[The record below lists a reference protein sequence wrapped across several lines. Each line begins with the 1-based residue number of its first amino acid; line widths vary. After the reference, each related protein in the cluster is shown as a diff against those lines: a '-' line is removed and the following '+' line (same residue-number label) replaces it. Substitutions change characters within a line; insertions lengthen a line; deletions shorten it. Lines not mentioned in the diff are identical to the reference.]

1 MTDNGLNFNH
11 IKSAGALLL
20 AALIVLGSVLTVAAA
35 AAVPAEKAEIENNV
49 ANSMVY
55 NNLTDDGTFHVLS
68 AHEVSVKNNGV
79 IKKIVVSGGTV
90 ADALNQAGVKLGENQ
105 ISVPSAST
113 EIKSDTDIVILNA
126 KKVSLTADGKTQNVL
141 LPYGKVGES
150 IILAGIRLSQDD
162 ILSVDCNTKVDDISE
177 LSIKRV
183 IYKNVSVTEAV
194 PFESKKENSDEI
206 DLGDSKLKTKG
217 VDGEKLVTK
226 RVKYIDGEKD
236 DEKVISEKITKKP
249 VDEVTLVGT
258 KGAASA
264 GGAGT
269 FTDENGVKV
278 SYSYKLTGSGT
289 AYTAPAGALTASG
302 HEVYEGGVA
311 VNPALIPYGSKL
323 YIETTDGIF
332 SYGYATAIDT
342 GGALM
347 DGSAIVDL
355 FYFSLDDCYS
365 FGGRDVDV
373 YVLELPQTRRLHK

>member
-1 MTDNGLNFNH
+1 MTDNGSNLNH

-35 AAVPAEKAEIENNV
+35 AAVPAEKAETENNV

-90 ADALNQAGVKLGENQ
+90 ADAINQAGVKLGENQ

-162 ILSVDCNTKVDDISE
+162 ILSVDRNTKVDDISE

-323 YIETTDGIF
+323 YIETTDGSF

-365 FGGRDVDV
+365 FGRRDVNV
-373 YVLELPQTRRLHK
+373 YVL

>member
-1 MTDNGLNFNH
+1 
-11 IKSAGALLL
+11 
-20 AALIVLGSVLTVAAA
+20 
-35 AAVPAEKAEIENNV
+35 
-49 ANSMVY
+49 MVY

-162 ILSVDCNTKVDDISE
+162 ILSVDRNTKVDDISE
-177 LSIKRV
+177 LSIMRV

-194 PFESKKENSDEI
+194 PFESKKEISDEI

-323 YIETTDGIF
+323 YIETTDGSF

-365 FGGRDVDV
+365 FGRRDVNV
-373 YVLELPQTRRLHK
+373 YVL

>member
-311 VNPALIPYGSKL
+311 VNLALIPYGSKL
-323 YIETTDGIF
+323 YIETTDGSF

-365 FGGRDVDV
+365 FGRRDVNV
-373 YVLELPQTRRLHK
+373 YVL

>member
-90 ADALNQAGVKLGENQ
+90 ADALKQAGVKLGENQ

-323 YIETTDGIF
+323 YIETTDGSF

-365 FGGRDVDV
+365 FGRRDVNV
-373 YVLELPQTRRLHK
+373 YVL

>member
-1 MTDNGLNFNH
+1 MTDNGSNLNH

-20 AALIVLGSVLTVAAA
+20 AVLIVLGSVLTVAAA
-35 AAVPAEKAEIENNV
+35 AAVPAEKAETENNV

-90 ADALNQAGVKLGENQ
+90 ADALKQAGVKLGENQ

-162 ILSVDCNTKVDDISE
+162 ILSVDRNTKVDDISE

-323 YIETTDGIF
+323 YIETTDGSF

-365 FGGRDVDV
+365 FGRRDVNV
-373 YVLELPQTRRLHK
+373 YVL

>member
-35 AAVPAEKAEIENNV
+35 AAVPAEKAETENNV

-90 ADALNQAGVKLGENQ
+90 ADALNQAGVKLEENQ

-162 ILSVDCNTKVDDISE
+162 ILSVDRNTKVDDISE

-323 YIETTDGIF
+323 YIETTDGSF

-365 FGGRDVDV
+365 FGRRDVNV
-373 YVLELPQTRRLHK
+373 YVL

>member
-162 ILSVDCNTKVDDISE
+162 ILSVDRNTKVDDISE

-323 YIETTDGIF
+323 YIETTDGSF

-365 FGGRDVDV
+365 FGRRDVNV
-373 YVLELPQTRRLHK
+373 YVL

>member
-1 MTDNGLNFNH
+1 MNSNGSNFNPV
-11 IKSAGALLL
+11 KSAGAFLL
-20 AALIVLGSVLTVAAA
+20 ASLIIIGSVLTVAAA
-35 AAVPAEKAEIENNV
+35 AAVPVEKNDVENNV

-55 NNLTDDGTFHVLS
+55 NNLTDDGDFHVLT
-68 AHEVSVKNNGV
+68 AHEVSVKNNGQ
-79 IKKIVVSGGTV
+79 IKKIIVSGGTV
-90 ADALNQAGVKLGENQ
+90 ADALKQAGVKLGENQ

-126 KKVSLTADGKTQNVL
+126 KKISLTADGKTQNVL

-150 IILAGIRLSQDD
+150 VILAGIRLSQDD
-162 ILSVDCNTKVDDISE
+162 ILSVGRSTKVDDISE
-177 LSIKRV
+177 LTIKRV
-183 IYKNVSVTEAV
+183 IYKNVNVTEAV
-194 PFESKKENSDEI
+194 PFESKKENSEEI

-236 DEKVISEKITKKP
+236 DEKVIAEKITKKP

-323 YIETTDGIF
+323 YIETTDGSF

-365 FGGRDVDV
+365 FGRRDVNV
-373 YVLELPQTRRLHK
+373 YVL

>member
-162 ILSVDCNTKVDDISE
+162 ILSVDRNTKVDDISE

-264 GGAGT
+264 GGTGT

-323 YIETTDGIF
+323 YIETTDGSF

-365 FGGRDVDV
+365 FGRRDVNV
-373 YVLELPQTRRLHK
+373 YVL

>member
-35 AAVPAEKAEIENNV
+35 AAVPAEKAETENNV

-90 ADALNQAGVKLGENQ
+90 ADALKQAGVKLGENQ

-365 FGGRDVDV
+365 FGRRDVNV
-373 YVLELPQTRRLHK
+373 YVL

>member
-1 MTDNGLNFNH
+1 MNNNGSSFNPV
-11 IKSAGALLL
+11 KSAGAFLL
-20 AALIVLGSVLTVAAA
+20 ASLIIIGSILTVAAA
-35 AAVPAEKAEIENNV
+35 AAVPAEKTNVENNV

-55 NNLTDDGTFHVLS
+55 NNLTDDGDFHVLS
-68 AHEVSVKNNGV
+68 AHEVTVNNNGQ
-79 IKKIVVSGGTV
+79 IQKIIVSGGTV
-90 ADALNQAGVKLGENQ
+90 ADALKQAGVKLGENQ
-105 ISVPSAST
+105 ISVPSVST
-113 EIKSDTDIVILNA
+113 EINSDTDIIILNA
-126 KKVSLTADGKTQNVL
+126 KKISLTADGKTQDVL

-162 ILSVDCNTKVDDISE
+162 ILSVDRDTKISDISK

-194 PFESKKENSDEI
+194 PFESKKENSEEI

-236 DEKVISEKITKKP
+236 SEKVIAEKVTKKP
-249 VDEVTLVGT
+249 VDEITLVGT
-258 KGAASA
+258 KGAAST
-264 GGAGT
+264 GSAGT

-302 HEVYEGGVA
+302 NEVYEGGVA

-323 YIETTDGIF
+323 YIETTDGSF
-332 SYGYATAIDT
+332 SYGYATAVDT

-365 FGGRDVDV
+365 FGRRDVNV
-373 YVLELPQTRRLHK
+373 YVL

>member
-1 MTDNGLNFNH
+1 MTDNGSNLNH

-35 AAVPAEKAEIENNV
+35 AAVPAEKAETENNV

-79 IKKIVVSGGTV
+79 IKKIIVSGGTV
-90 ADALNQAGVKLGENQ
+90 ADALKQAGVKLGENQ

-162 ILSVDCNTKVDDISE
+162 ILSVDRNTKVDDISE

-323 YIETTDGIF
+323 YIETTDGSF

-365 FGGRDVDV
+365 FGRRDVNV
-373 YVLELPQTRRLHK
+373 YVL

>member
-1 MTDNGLNFNH
+1 MNNNGSKFNSV
-11 IKSAGALLL
+11 KSAGALLL
-20 AALIVLGSVLTVAAA
+20 AALIILGSVLTVAAA
-35 AAVPAEKAEIENNV
+35 AAIPAEKAESENNV
-49 ANSMVY
+49 ANGMVY
-55 NNLTDDGTFHVLS
+55 NNLTDDGVFHVLS
-68 AHEVSVKNNGV
+68 AHEVSVNNNGAV
-79 IKKIVVSGGTV
+79 KKLIIAGGTV
-90 ADALNQAGVKLGENQ
+90 ADALKQAGVKLGENQ
-105 ISVPSAST
+105 ISVPPVTT

-126 KKVSLTADGKTQNVL
+126 KKISLTADGKTQDVL
-141 LPYGKVGES
+141 IPYGRVGES
-150 IILAGIRLSQDD
+150 VILAGIRLSQDD
-162 ILSVDCNTKVDDISE
+162 ILSVDRNTKVEDITE

-183 IYKNVSVTEAV
+183 IYKNVTVTESV
-194 PFESKKENSDEI
+194 PFESKKENSDKI

-236 DEKVISEKITKKP
+236 GEKVISEKITKNP

-323 YIETTDGIF
+323 YIETTDGSF

-365 FGGRDVDV
+365 FGRRDVNV
-373 YVLELPQTRRLHK
+373 YVL

>member
-1 MTDNGLNFNH
+1 MTDNGSNLNH

-35 AAVPAEKAEIENNV
+35 AAVPAEKAETENNV

-79 IKKIVVSGGTV
+79 IKKIIVSGGTV
-90 ADALNQAGVKLGENQ
+90 ADALKQAGVKLGENQ

-162 ILSVDCNTKVDDISE
+162 ILSVDRNTKVDDISE

-183 IYKNVSVTEAV
+183 IYKNISVTEAV

-217 VDGEKLVTK
+217 VDGEKLVSK

-323 YIETTDGIF
+323 YIETTDGSF

-355 FYFSLDDCYS
+355 LYFSLEDCYS
-365 FGGRDVDV
+365 FGRRDVNV
-373 YVLELPQTRRLHK
+373 YVL

>member
-162 ILSVDCNTKVDDISE
+162 ILSVDRNTKVDDISE

-365 FGGRDVDV
+365 FGRRDVNV
-373 YVLELPQTRRLHK
+373 YVL

>member
-35 AAVPAEKAEIENNV
+35 AAVPAEKAETENNV

-311 VNPALIPYGSKL
+311 VNSALIPYGSKL

-365 FGGRDVDV
+365 FGRRDVNV
-373 YVLELPQTRRLHK
+373 YVL

>member
-35 AAVPAEKAEIENNV
+35 AAVPAEKAETENNV

-90 ADALNQAGVKLGENQ
+90 ADALKQAGVKHGENQ

-162 ILSVDCNTKVDDISE
+162 ILSVDRNTKVDDISE

-365 FGGRDVDV
+365 FGRRDVNV
-373 YVLELPQTRRLHK
+373 YVL

>member
-35 AAVPAEKAEIENNV
+35 AAVPAEKAETENNV

-162 ILSVDCNTKVDDISE
+162 ILSVDRNTKVDDISE

-365 FGGRDVDV
+365 FGRRDVNV
-373 YVLELPQTRRLHK
+373 YVL

>member
-1 MTDNGLNFNH
+1 MNNNGSKFNSV
-11 IKSAGALLL
+11 KSAGALLL
-20 AALIVLGSVLTVAAA
+20 AALIILGSVLTVAAA
-35 AAVPAEKAEIENNV
+35 AAIPAEKAESENNV
-49 ANSMVY
+49 ANGMVY
-55 NNLTDDGTFHVLS
+55 DNLTDDGVFHVLS
-68 AHEVSVKNNGV
+68 AHEVSVNNNGAV
-79 IKKIVVSGGTV
+79 KKLIIAGGTV
-90 ADALNQAGVKLGENQ
+90 ADALKQAGVKLGENQ
-105 ISVPSAST
+105 ISVPPVTT

-126 KKVSLTADGKTQNVL
+126 KKISLTADGKTQDVL
-141 LPYGKVGES
+141 IPYGRVGES
-150 IILAGIRLSQDD
+150 VILAGIRLSQDD
-162 ILSVDCNTKVDDISE
+162 ILSVDRNTKVEDITE

-183 IYKNVSVTEAV
+183 IYKNVTVTESV
-194 PFESKKENSDEI
+194 PFESKKENSDKI

-236 DEKVISEKITKKP
+236 GEKVISEKITKKP

-323 YIETTDGIF
+323 YIETTDGSF

-365 FGGRDVDV
+365 FGRRDVNV
-373 YVLELPQTRRLHK
+373 YVL

>member
-1 MTDNGLNFNH
+1 MTDNGSNLNH

-35 AAVPAEKAEIENNV
+35 AAVPAEKAETENNV

-90 ADALNQAGVKLGENQ
+90 ADALKQAGVKLGENQ

-162 ILSVDCNTKVDDISE
+162 ILSVDRNTKVDDISE

-323 YIETTDGIF
+323 YIETTDGSF

-365 FGGRDVDV
+365 FGRRDVNV
-373 YVLELPQTRRLHK
+373 YVL

>member
-162 ILSVDCNTKVDDISE
+162 ILSVDRNTKVDDISE

-264 GGAGT
+264 GGTGT

-311 VNPALIPYGSKL
+311 VYPALIPYGSKL
-323 YIETTDGIF
+323 YIETTDGSF

-365 FGGRDVDV
+365 FGRRDVNV
-373 YVLELPQTRRLHK
+373 YVL

>member
-35 AAVPAEKAEIENNV
+35 AAVPAEKTETENNV

-55 NNLTDDGTFHVLS
+55 NNLADDGTFHVLS

-79 IKKIVVSGGTV
+79 IKKIIVSGGTV
-90 ADALNQAGVKLGENQ
+90 AGALKQAGVKLGENQ

-162 ILSVDCNTKVDDISE
+162 ILSVDRNTKVDDISE

-323 YIETTDGIF
+323 YIETTDGSF

-365 FGGRDVDV
+365 FGRRDVNV
-373 YVLELPQTRRLHK
+373 YVL

>member
-1 MTDNGLNFNH
+1 MNGKGSDFNFV
-11 IKSAGALLL
+11 KSAGAFLL
-20 AALIVLGSVLTVAAA
+20 ASLIILGSVLTVAAA
-35 AAVPAEKAEIENNV
+35 AAAPAEKA
-49 ANSMVY
+49 
-55 NNLTDDGTFHVLS
+55 DDQNTVSQSTLSTNTKEEGLFHLFS
-68 AHEVSVKNNGV
+68 AYEVSVNNNGET
-79 IKKIVVSGGTV
+79 KKLVVLGGTV
-90 ADALNQAGVKLGENQ
+90 ADALKQAGVKLGENQ
-105 ISVPSAST
+105 ISVPPASAKI
-113 EIKSDTDIVILNA
+113 ESDTDIVVLNA
-126 KKVSLTADGKTQNVL
+126 KKISLTADGKTVDVL
-141 LPYGKVGES
+141 LPNGKVGES
-150 IILAGIRLSQDD
+150 LILAGIRFSQDD
-162 ILSVDCNTKVDDISE
+162 ILSVDRNTKVDDISE

-183 IYKNVSVTEAV
+183 IYKNVSVTEPV
-194 PFESKKENSDEI
+194 PFESKKENSEEV

-226 RVKYIDGEKD
+226 KVKYIDGEKD
-236 DEKVISEKITKKP
+236 SEKVIAEKVTKKP

-302 HEVYEGGVA
+302 NEVFEGGVA
-311 VNPALIPYGSKL
+311 VNPNLIPYGSKL
-323 YIETTDGIF
+323 YIETTDGSF

-365 FGGRDVDV
+365 FGRRDVNV
-373 YVLELPQTRRLHK
+373 YVL

>member
-35 AAVPAEKAEIENNV
+35 AAVPAEKAETENNV

-323 YIETTDGIF
+323 YIETTDGSF

-365 FGGRDVDV
+365 FGRRDVNV
-373 YVLELPQTRRLHK
+373 YVL

>member
-1 MTDNGLNFNH
+1 MNNNGSKFNSV
-11 IKSAGALLL
+11 KSAGALLL
-20 AALIVLGSVLTVAAA
+20 AALIILGSVLTVAAA
-35 AAVPAEKAEIENNV
+35 AAIPAEKAESENNV
-49 ANSMVY
+49 ANGMVY
-55 NNLTDDGTFHVLS
+55 NNLTDDGVFHVLS
-68 AHEVSVKNNGV
+68 AHEVSVNNNGAV
-79 IKKIVVSGGTV
+79 KKLIIAGGTV
-90 ADALNQAGVKLGENQ
+90 AEALKQAGVKLGENQ
-105 ISVPSAST
+105 ISVPPVTT

-126 KKVSLTADGKTQNVL
+126 KKISLTADGKTQDVL
-141 LPYGKVGES
+141 IPYGRVGES
-150 IILAGIRLSQDD
+150 VILAGIRLSQDD
-162 ILSVDCNTKVDDISE
+162 ILSVDRNTKVEDITE

-183 IYKNVSVTEAV
+183 IYKNVTVTESV
-194 PFESKKENSDEI
+194 PFESKKENSDKI

-236 DEKVISEKITKKP
+236 GEKVISEKITKNP

-323 YIETTDGIF
+323 YIETTDGSF

-365 FGGRDVDV
+365 FGRRDVNV
-373 YVLELPQTRRLHK
+373 YVL

>member
-113 EIKSDTDIVILNA
+113 ETKSDTDIVILNA

-311 VNPALIPYGSKL
+311 VNLALIPYGSKL
-323 YIETTDGIF
+323 YIETTDGSF

-365 FGGRDVDV
+365 FGRRDVNV
-373 YVLELPQTRRLHK
+373 YVL

>member
-90 ADALNQAGVKLGENQ
+90 ADALKQAGVKLGENQ

-162 ILSVDCNTKVDDISE
+162 ILSVDRNTKVDDISE

-323 YIETTDGIF
+323 YIETTDGSF

-365 FGGRDVDV
+365 FGRRDVNV
-373 YVLELPQTRRLHK
+373 YVL

>member
-35 AAVPAEKAEIENNV
+35 AAVPAEKAETENNV

-126 KKVSLTADGKTQNVL
+126 KKVSLTTDGKTQNVL

-162 ILSVDCNTKVDDISE
+162 ILSVDRNTKVDDISE

-194 PFESKKENSDEI
+194 PFESKNENSDEI

-323 YIETTDGIF
+323 YIETTDGSF

-365 FGGRDVDV
+365 FGRRDVNV
-373 YVLELPQTRRLHK
+373 YVL

>member
-1 MTDNGLNFNH
+1 
-11 IKSAGALLL
+11 
-20 AALIVLGSVLTVAAA
+20 
-35 AAVPAEKAEIENNV
+35 
-49 ANSMVY
+49 
-55 NNLTDDGTFHVLS
+55 
-68 AHEVSVKNNGV
+68 
-79 IKKIVVSGGTV
+79 
-90 ADALNQAGVKLGENQ
+90 
-105 ISVPSAST
+105 
-113 EIKSDTDIVILNA
+113 
-126 KKVSLTADGKTQNVL
+126 
-141 LPYGKVGES
+141 
-150 IILAGIRLSQDD
+150 
-162 ILSVDCNTKVDDISE
+162 
-177 LSIKRV
+177 
-183 IYKNVSVTEAV
+183 
-194 PFESKKENSDEI
+194 
-206 DLGDSKLKTKG
+206 
-217 VDGEKLVTK
+217 
-226 RVKYIDGEKD
+226 EKD

-323 YIETTDGIF
+323 YIETTDGSF

-365 FGGRDVDV
+365 FGRRDVNV
-373 YVLELPQTRRLHK
+373 YVL

>member
-1 MTDNGLNFNH
+1 MVFEADRGHVGHCIRRRTQPEP
-11 IKSAGALLL
+11 AQ
-20 AALIVLGSVLTVAAA
+20 AAHQDGCVIVL
-35 AAVPAEKAEIENNV
+35 PERRE
-49 ANSMVY
+49 
-55 NNLTDDGTFHVLS
+55 
-68 AHEVSVKNNGV
+68 
-79 IKKIVVSGGTV
+79 GG
-90 ADALNQAGVKLGENQ
+90 QA
-105 ISVPSAST
+105 
-113 EIKSDTDIVILNA
+113 
-126 KKVSLTADGKTQNVL
+126 
-141 LPYGKVGES
+141 
-150 IILAGIRLSQDD
+150 
-162 ILSVDCNTKVDDISE
+162 C
-177 LSIKRV
+177 
-183 IYKNVSVTEAV
+183 
-194 PFESKKENSDEI
+194 
-206 DLGDSKLKTKG
+206 
-217 VDGEKLVTK
+217 
-226 RVKYIDGEKD
+226 EKD

-323 YIETTDGIF
+323 YIETTDGSF

-365 FGGRDVDV
+365 FGRRDVNV
-373 YVLELPQTRRLHK
+373 YVL

>member
-1 MTDNGLNFNH
+1 MNNNSSNFNPV
-11 IKSAGALLL
+11 KSAGAFLL
-20 AALIVLGSVLTVAAA
+20 ASLIIIGSVLTVAAA
-35 AAVPAEKAEIENNV
+35 AATPAEKTDVENNV

-55 NNLTDDGTFHVLS
+55 NNLTDDGDFHVLS
-68 AHEVSVKNNGV
+68 AHEVTVKNNGR
-79 IKKIVVSGGTV
+79 IKKIIVSGGTV
-90 ADALNQAGVKLGENQ
+90 ADALKQAGVKLGENQ

-113 EIKSDTDIVILNA
+113 AIKSDTDIVVLNA
-126 KKVSLTADGKTQNVL
+126 KKILLTADGKTKNVL
-141 LPYGKVGES
+141 LPYGKVADS
-150 IILAGIRLSQDD
+150 LILAGIRLSQDD
-162 ILSVDCNTKVDDISE
+162 ILSVDRSTKVDDISE
-177 LSIKRV
+177 LTIKRV
-183 IYKNVSVTEAV
+183 IYKNVNVTESV
-194 PFESKKENSDEI
+194 PFESKKENSEEV
-206 DLGDSKLKTKG
+206 DLGDTKQKTKG

-289 AYTAPAGALTASG
+289 AYTAPGGALTASG

-323 YIETTDGIF
+323 YIETTDGSF

-365 FGGRDVDV
+365 FGRRDVNV
-373 YVLELPQTRRLHK
+373 YVL

>member
-323 YIETTDGIF
+323 YIETTDGSF

-365 FGGRDVDV
+365 FGRRDVNV
-373 YVLELPQTRRLHK
+373 YVL

>member
-126 KKVSLTADGKTQNVL
+126 KKVSLTTDGKTQNVL

-323 YIETTDGIF
+323 YIETTDGSF

-365 FGGRDVDV
+365 FGRRDVNV
-373 YVLELPQTRRLHK
+373 YVL

>member
-365 FGGRDVDV
+365 FGRRDVNV
-373 YVLELPQTRRLHK
+373 YVL

>member
-1 MTDNGLNFNH
+1 MNDNSYNPVR
-11 IKSAGALLL
+11 SVCALAL
-20 AALIVLGSVLTVAAA
+20 ATLMIAGSVLTVAAA
-35 AAVPAEKAEIENNV
+35 AATPSEKVESENNI

-55 NNLTDDGTFHVLS
+55 DNLSDDGDFHVLS
-68 AHEVSVKNNGV
+68 AHEVTVSSNGASTKL
-79 IKKIVVSGGTV
+79 IVSGGTV
-90 ADALNQAGVKLGENQ
+90 AEALKKAGIKLGENQ
-105 ISVPSAST
+105 ISVPPAKT
-113 EIKSDTDIVILNA
+113 EIKSDTDIVVLNA
-126 KKVSLTADGKTQNVL
+126 KKISLTADGKTQDVL
-141 LPYGKVGES
+141 LPYGKVGQS
-150 IILAGIRLSQDD
+150 LILAGIRISQED
-162 ILSVDCNTKVDDISE
+162 ILSVDRNTKVDDITE

-183 IYKNVSVTEAV
+183 IYKNVSVTEEV
-194 PFESKKENSDEI
+194 PFESKKENSDKIE
-206 DLGDSKLKTKG
+206 LGETKLKTKG

-236 DEKVISEKITKKP
+236 SEKVVAEKVTKAP

-264 GGAGT
+264 DGEGT

-278 SYSYKLTGSGT
+278 AYKYKLTGSGT

-323 YIETTDGIF
+323 YIETTDESF

-365 FGGRDVDV
+365 FGRRDVNV
-373 YVLELPQTRRLHK
+373 YVIE

>member
-1 MTDNGLNFNH
+1 MTDNGSNFNH

-35 AAVPAEKAEIENNV
+35 AAVPAEKAETENNV

-162 ILSVDCNTKVDDISE
+162 ILSVDRNTKVDDISE

-217 VDGEKLVTK
+217 VDGEKIEGGHVYIAPGGYHMFVEH
-226 RVKYIDGEKD
+226 RPDGNYVKLSQ
-236 DEKVISEKITKKP
+236 DEQRNGHRPSADVLFESVAKIYQNNALGVIMTGMGR
-249 VDEVTLVGT
+249 D
-258 KGAASA
+258 GAAELA
-264 GGAGT
+264 EMRKQGAWTLGQ
-269 FTDENGVKV
+269 DQASSIVYGMPKV
-278 SYSYKLTGSGT
+278 AFEL
-289 AYTAPAGALTASG
+289 
-302 HEVYEGGVA
+302 GGVQKQVGLMQMA
-311 VNPALIPYGSKL
+311 DEISKL
-323 YIETTDGIF
+323 AREH
-332 SYGYATAIDT
+332 
-342 GGALM
+342 
-347 DGSAIVDL
+347 
-355 FYFSLDDCYS
+355 C
-365 FGGRDVDV
+365 
-373 YVLELPQTRRLHK
+373 